1 MACFVFVRPWPVDR
15 ASGRFQSPGF
25 RVAKGLVEVQN
36 GERDEGELGDVLTSV
51 GDGWRWPDFGEGRL
65 AVELGG
71 SSGLH
76 DGRRFEGQ
84 LATGAGV
91 LDAARR
97 CGPFGGDGLLRLHP
111 WMMNRAM
118 AGGRTGRQLA
128 RVCHW

>member
-1 MACFVFVRPWPVDR
+1 LRC
-15 ASGRFQSPGF
+15 
-25 RVAKGLVEVQN
+25 KT
-36 GERDEGELGDVLTSV
+36 ERGDEGELGDVLTSV
-51 GDGWRWPDFGEGRL
+51 GDGWRWPDFGEGRP

-71 SSGLH
+71 GSGLH
-76 DGRRFEGQ
+76 DGRRSDGQ

-97 CGPFGGDGLLRLHP
+97 CEPLGGDGLLRLHP

-118 AGGRTGRQLA
+118 AGGRTGRRLA